1 MEMPKSTGTSGHGK
15 VIALNSGSEFSASD
29 FPTIPLYDLTS
40 YIFCRR
46 NA

>member
-29 FPTIPLYDLTS
+29 FPTIPLYDLAS
-40 YIFCRR
+40 YIFRGR